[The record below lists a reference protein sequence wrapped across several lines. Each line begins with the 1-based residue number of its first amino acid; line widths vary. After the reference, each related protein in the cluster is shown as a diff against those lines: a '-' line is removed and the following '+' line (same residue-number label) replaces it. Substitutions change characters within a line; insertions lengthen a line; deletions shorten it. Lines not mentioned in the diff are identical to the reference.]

1 MFYKVLS
8 IFLVIM
14 TLTACGGLPYNNLDN
29 TQLKTLLEQGTP
41 IYDVRRPEEWKQ
53 TGVIDNSQLLTFVDA
68 SGKLNPE
75 FLPQFTSK
83 IDKDDPVILICRT
96 GNRTGQ
102 LARYLVEEMGYT
114 NVYNV
119 RNGITDWIRE
129 KQPVKRI

>member
-1 MFYKVLS
+1 MFYKVSS

-14 TLTACGGLPYNNLDN
+14 TLTACGELPYNNLDN

-119 RNGITDWIRE
+119 RNGITHWIKE

>member
-29 TQLKTLLEQGTP
+29 TQLKTLLDQGTP

>member
-14 TLTACGGLPYNNLDN
+14 TLTACGELPYNNLDN
-29 TQLKTLLEQGTP
+29 TQLKTMLEQGTP
-41 IYDVRRPEEWKQ
+41 IFDVRRSEEWKQ

-68 SGKLNPE
+68 RGKLNPE

-119 RNGITDWIRE
+119 RNGITHWIRE